1 MHSLSPVPAWTGLF
15 CARSPCSVAVYLCAE
30 MLGFSRKQI
39 TAGQVDHLSKYQAA
53 MVELTTSEPILLLL
67 S

>member
-1 MHSLSPVPAWTGLF
+1 M
-15 CARSPCSVAVYLCAE
+15 AVYLCAE

-39 TAGQVDHLSKYQAA
+39 ELMAGQVDHLSKYQAA
-53 MVELTTSEPILLLL
+53 IVELTTSEPILLLL